1 MSGSRTTRSGRTARR
16 DEPVGQTLA
25 HRMAVAERII
35 LENLGRKGYGE
46 LHTAAA
52 EALRIDRQLA
62 GSAFWRALLDLERR
76 DVITHGVDGIPRAH
90 DPAVDPPL
98 APLPE
103 VATAILALEWPRPV
117 GRKDVHSI
125 FVDTTALGHRVRHS
139 DVYDALWDH
148 LYGHELEHVGR
159 TTWRPRGTFDRLA
172 ALADDPTAPPELQLE
187 AERELEQQLVAEY
200 VASLD
205 HSVYTEWKPT
215 RLAGY
220 ELLRADIYD
229 PSTRTVIE
237 AKGGRG
243 LVTVAHA
250 VGQALVYRQLANL
263 ERETVDHIAVLM
275 RERPSEQAQRYVRL
289 TLDLSV
295 TFIWPDG
302 DGFRGQLVD

>member
-1 MSGSRTTRSGRTARR
+1 
-16 DEPVGQTLA
+16 
-25 HRMAVAERII
+25 MAVAERII
-35 LENLGRKGYGE
+35 LENLGRLGYGE
-46 LHTAAA
+46 LHTATAA
-52 EALRIDRQLA
+52 ALRLDRQLA
-62 GSAFWRALLDLERR
+62 GSAFLRALLDLERR
-76 DVITHGVDGIPRAH
+76 DVITHGVDGIPRTH

-103 VATAILALEWPRPV
+103 VAAAILALEWPRPV

-125 FVDTTALGHRVRHS
+125 FVDTTGLGHRVRHS

-172 ALADDPTAPPELQLE
+172 ALADDPTAPPEQKAE
-187 AERELEQQLVAEY
+187 AERELEQQLVADY
-200 VASLD
+200 VAGLD
-205 HSVYTEWKPT
+205 HDVNTEWKPT
-215 RLAGY
+215 RLARY

-229 PSTRTVIE
+229 PSTRTVVE

-250 VGQALVYRQLANL
+250 VGQALAYRQLANL
-263 ERETVDHIAVLM
+263 DRDVVEHVAVLM
-275 RERPSEQAQRYVRL
+275 RERPCEQARRYVGL

-302 DGFRGQLVD
+302 DVFTSELVD